1 MSLFLDNKFSFT
13 LLSHKWFHSHHS
25 EQKLIYILS
34 TTFMKKAS
42 FIFGIVLMLSVAFES
57 TAQTAAPA
65 DFFVGKWEILVIGTP
80 NGDSKMIASL
90 ERSGANLT
98 GQLINA
104 ADASAEKI
112 PIIVEEN
119 GNKIGL
125 AFSTQGYDVTIDLA
139 KVDDDNLKGS
149 LMNMFDATAKRIK

>member
-34 TTFMKKAS
+34 TTIMKKAS

-57 TAQTAAPA
+57 TAQPAAPA